1 MKLNLSIDIGG
12 CKLKNPVM
20 VASGTFGYGHE
31 FEDYVDPAKLGAVVT
46 KTITRHRR
54 EGNRPPRLCETVG
67 GVLNAIGLQN
77 SGLDDFIANKMKRYK
92 NFATK
97 LIVSVGGETN
107 AEYAEVIKALS
118 GFDEI
123 AAFELNISCPNI
135 EYRDKIIAQDE
146 ELTRRAVRSARAAT
160 DKPLIVKLSPNV
172 GDITRIAQAAQE
184 AGADALALINT
195 LLGMAIDVNTRR
207 SVLGNITGGLSGP
220 AIKPVALRMVWQ
232 VYNKV
237 TLPIVGMGGIMDTRD
252 AIEFLLAGA
261 SAVAIGTANFVEPR
275 TTLDVLRGIEAYCA
289 KHKITDIKELIGSL
303 NVG

>member
-1 MKLNLSIDIGG
+1 
-12 CKLKNPVM
+12 M
-20 VASGTFGYGHE
+20 VASGTFGYGDE
-31 FEDYVDPAKLGAVVT
+31 FADYVDPAKLGAIVT

-54 EGNRPPRLCETVG
+54 EGNRPPRLCETTG

-77 SGLDDFIANKMKRYK
+77 SGLDDFIASKMKRYK
-92 NFATK
+92 NFPTN

-107 AEYAEVIKALS
+107 DEYAEVIKALTS
-118 GFDEI
+118 FDEI

-135 EYRDKIIAQDE
+135 EYRDKIIAQDQ
-146 ELTRRAVRSARAAT
+146 ELTRRAVRAARAAT

-172 GDITRIAQAAQE
+172 CDITAIAQAAQE
-184 AGADALALINT
+184 AGADALSLINT
-195 LLGMAIDVNTRR
+195 LLGMAIDVDARR

-232 VYNKV
+232 VHNKV
-237 TLPIVGMGGIMDTRD
+237 TLPIIGMGGIMNARD

-261 SAVAIGTANFVEPR
+261 SAVAVGTANFVEPR
-275 TTLDVLRGIEAYCA
+275 TALDVLHGIEAYCA
-289 KHKITDIKELIGSL
+289 KHRITDIKELIGSL

>member
-1 MKLNLSIDIGG
+1 VKVNLGVDIGG
-12 CKLKNPVM
+12 CKLKSPVM
-20 VASGTFGYGHE
+20 VASGTFGYGDE
-31 FEDYVDPAKLGAVVT
+31 FADYVDPAKLGAIVT

-54 EGNRPPRLCETVG
+54 EGNRPPRLCETTG

-77 SGLDDFIANKMKRYK
+77 SGLDDFIASKMKRYK
-92 NFATK
+92 NFPTN

-107 AEYAEVIKALS
+107 DEYAEVIKALTS
-118 GFDEI
+118 FDEI

-135 EYRDKIIAQDE
+135 EYRDKIIAQDQ
-146 ELTRRAVRSARAAT
+146 ELTRRAVRAARAAT

-172 GDITRIAQAAQE
+172 CDITAIAQAAQE
-184 AGADALALINT
+184 AGADALSLINT
-195 LLGMAIDVNTRR
+195 LLGMAIDVDARR

-232 VYNKV
+232 VHNKV
-237 TLPIVGMGGIMDTRD
+237 TLPIIGMGGIMNARD

-261 SAVAIGTANFVEPR
+261 SAVAVGTANFVEPR
-275 TTLDVLRGIEAYCA
+275 TALDVLHGIEAYCA
-289 KHKITDIKELIGSL
+289 KHRITDIKELIGSL